1 MDQILSYVKPELLVV
16 VVVLYFIGAMIKK
29 SENISDKFIPMILG
43 ILGVLICG
51 LYVFA
56 TSTVSGS
63 QEVAMALFTAI
74 TQGIIVA
81 GLSNYVN
88 QLIKQA
94 GKEEQKG
101 GDPLSPCTGLRA

>member
-1 MDQILSYVKPELLVV
+1 MDQILSYVKPELLIV
-16 VVVLYFIGAMIKK
+16 VVVLYFIGVMIKK

-43 ILGVLICG
+43 ILGMLICG

-63 QEVAMALFTAI
+63 QEVAMALFAAI

-81 GLSNYVN
+81 GLSTYVN
-88 QLIKQA
+88 QLIKQS
-94 GKEEQKG
+94 GKEE
-101 GDPLSPCTGLRA
+101 

>member
-1 MDQILSYVKPELLVV
+1 MDQILSYVKPELLIV
-16 VVVLYFIGAMIKK
+16 VVVLYFIGVMVKK

-43 ILGVLICG
+43 ILGMLICG

-63 QEVAMALFTAI
+63 QETAMALFTAI

-88 QLIKQA
+88 QIIKQA
-94 GKEEQKG
+94 GKEE
-101 GDPLSPCTGLRA
+101 

>member
-1 MDQILSYVKPELLVV
+1 MDQILSYVKPELLIV
-16 VVVLYFIGAMIKK
+16 VVVLYFIGVMIKK

-56 TSTVSGS
+56 TSAVSGS
-63 QEVAMALFTAI
+63 QETAMALFTAI

-81 GLSNYVN
+81 GLSTYVN

-94 GKEEQKG
+94 GKEE
-101 GDPLSPCTGLRA
+101 

>member
-1 MDQILSYVKPELLVV
+1 MDQILSYVKPELLIV
-16 VVVLYFIGAMIKK
+16 VVVLYFIGVMIKK

-43 ILGVLICG
+43 ILGMLICG

-56 TSTVSGS
+56 TSTVSSS

-81 GLSNYVN
+81 GLSTYVN
-88 QLIKQA
+88 QLIKQS
-94 GKEEQKG
+94 GKEE
-101 GDPLSPCTGLRA
+101 

>member
-1 MDQILSYVKPELLVV
+1 MDQILSYVKPELLIV
-16 VVVLYFIGAMIKK
+16 VVVLYFIGVMIKK

-43 ILGVLICG
+43 ILGMLICG

-63 QEVAMALFTAI
+63 QEAAMALFPAI

-81 GLSNYVN
+81 GLSTYVN
-88 QLIKQA
+88 QLIKQS
-94 GKEEQKG
+94 GKEE
-101 GDPLSPCTGLRA
+101 

>member
-63 QEVAMALFTAI
+63 QEAAMALFTAI
-74 TQGIIVA
+74 TQGVIVA

-88 QLIKQA
+88 QLIKQS
-94 GKEEQKG
+94 GKEE
-101 GDPLSPCTGLRA
+101 

>member
-1 MDQILSYVKPELLVV
+1 MDQILSYVKPELLIV
-16 VVVLYFIGAMIKK
+16 VVVLYFIGVMIKK

-56 TSTVSGS
+56 TSTVSSS
-63 QEVAMALFTAI
+63 QEAAMALFTAI

-94 GKEEQKG
+94 GKEE
-101 GDPLSPCTGLRA
+101 

>member
-16 VVVLYFIGAMIKK
+16 VVFLYFIGTMIKK
-29 SENISDKFIPMILG
+29 SESISDKFIPMILG

-56 TSTVSGS
+56 TSKVSGS
-63 QEVAMALFTAI
+63 QEAAMALFTAI
-74 TQGIIVA
+74 TQGVIVA

-88 QLIKQA
+88 QLIKQS
-94 GKEEQKG
+94 GKEE
-101 GDPLSPCTGLRA
+101 

>member
-16 VVVLYFIGAMIKK
+16 VVVLYFIGVMIKK

-43 ILGVLICG
+43 ILGVLICS

-74 TQGIIVA
+74 TQGVIVA

-94 GKEEQKG
+94 GKEE
-101 GDPLSPCTGLRA
+101 

>member
-1 MDQILSYVKPELLVV
+1 MEQILNYVKPELLIV
-16 VVVLYFIGAMIKK
+16 VVVLYFIGVMVKK

-43 ILGVLICG
+43 IIGMLICG

-81 GLSNYVN
+81 GLSTYVN
-88 QLIKQA
+88 QLIKQS
-94 GKEEQKG
+94 GKEE
-101 GDPLSPCTGLRA
+101 

>member
-1 MDQILSYVKPELLVV
+1 MEQILSYVKPELLIV
-16 VVVLYFIGAMIKK
+16 VVVLYFIGVMVKK

-43 ILGVLICG
+43 ILGMLICG

-81 GLSNYVN
+81 GLSTYVN
-88 QLIKQA
+88 QLIKQS
-94 GKEEQKG
+94 GKEE
-101 GDPLSPCTGLRA
+101 

>member
-1 MDQILSYVKPELLVV
+1 MDQILSYVKPELLIVV
-16 VVVLYFIGAMIKK
+16 VFLYFIGEMIKK

-56 TSTVSGS
+56 TSKVSGS
-63 QEVAMALFTAI
+63 QELAMALFTAI

-94 GKEEQKG
+94 GKEE
-101 GDPLSPCTGLRA
+101 

>member
-16 VVVLYFIGAMIKK
+16 VVVLYFIGVMIKK

-63 QEVAMALFTAI
+63 QEVTMALFTAI

-81 GLSNYVN
+81 GLSTYVN
-88 QLIKQA
+88 QLIKQS
-94 GKEEQKG
+94 GKEE
-101 GDPLSPCTGLRA
+101 

>member
-1 MDQILSYVKPELLVV
+1 MDQILSYVKPELLIV
-16 VVVLYFIGAMIKK
+16 VVVLYFIGVMIKK

-43 ILGVLICG
+43 ILGMLICG

-56 TSTVSGS
+56 TSTISGS
-63 QEVAMALFTAI
+63 KEVAMALFTAI

-94 GKEEQKG
+94 GKEE
-101 GDPLSPCTGLRA
+101 

>member
-1 MDQILSYVKPELLVV
+1 
-16 VVVLYFIGAMIKK
+16 MIKK

-43 ILGVLICG
+43 ILGMLICG

-56 TSTVSGS
+56 TSTVSSS

-81 GLSNYVN
+81 GLSTYVN
-88 QLIKQA
+88 QLIKQS
-94 GKEEQKG
+94 GKEE
-101 GDPLSPCTGLRA
+101 

>member
-1 MDQILSYVKPELLVV
+1 MDQILSYVKPELLIVV
-16 VVVLYFIGAMIKK
+16 AVLYFIGVMIKNSK
-29 SENISDKFIPMILG
+29 KISDKFIPMILG

-81 GLSNYVN
+81 GLSTYVN
-88 QLIKQA
+88 QLIKQS
-94 GKEEQKG
+94 GKEE
-101 GDPLSPCTGLRA
+101 

>member
-1 MDQILSYVKPELLVV
+1 MDQILSYVKPELLIV
-16 VVVLYFIGAMIKK
+16 VVVLYFIGVMIKK

-56 TSTVSGS
+56 TSTVSSS

-81 GLSNYVN
+81 GLSTYVN
-88 QLIKQA
+88 QLIKQS
-94 GKEEQKG
+94 GKEE
-101 GDPLSPCTGLRA
+101 

>member
-1 MDQILSYVKPELLVV
+1 MDQILSYVKPELLIV
-16 VVVLYFIGAMIKK
+16 VVVLYFIGVMIKK

-43 ILGVLICG
+43 ILGMLICG

-63 QEVAMALFTAI
+63 QKVAMALFTAI

-81 GLSNYVN
+81 GLSTYVN
-88 QLIKQA
+88 QLIKQS
-94 GKEEQKG
+94 GKEE
-101 GDPLSPCTGLRA
+101 

>member
-1 MDQILSYVKPELLVV
+1 MDQILSYVKPELLIV
-16 VVVLYFIGAMIKK
+16 VVVLYFIGVKNKK

-43 ILGVLICG
+43 ILGMLICG

-81 GLSNYVN
+81 GLSTYVN
-88 QLIKQA
+88 QLIKQS
-94 GKEEQKG
+94 GKEE
-101 GDPLSPCTGLRA
+101 

>member
-1 MDQILSYVKPELLVV
+1 MDQIFSYVKPELLIV
-16 VVVLYFIGAMIKK
+16 VVVLYFIGVMIKK

-43 ILGVLICG
+43 IIGMLICG

-81 GLSNYVN
+81 GLSTYVN
-88 QLIKQA
+88 QLIKQS
-94 GKEEQKG
+94 GKEE
-101 GDPLSPCTGLRA
+101 

>member
-1 MDQILSYVKPELLVV
+1 MDQILSYVKPELLIVV
-16 VVVLYFIGAMIKK
+16 IVLYFIGVMVKK

-43 ILGVLICG
+43 ILGMLICG

-81 GLSNYVN
+81 GLSTYVN
-88 QLIKQA
+88 QLIKQS
-94 GKEEQKG
+94 GKEE
-101 GDPLSPCTGLRA
+101 